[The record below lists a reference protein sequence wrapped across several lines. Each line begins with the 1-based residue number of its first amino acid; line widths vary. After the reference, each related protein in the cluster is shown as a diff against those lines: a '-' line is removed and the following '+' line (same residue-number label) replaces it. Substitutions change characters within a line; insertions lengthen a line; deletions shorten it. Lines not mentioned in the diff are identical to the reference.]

1 MKRIIFFMTANLF
14 LISTLTAQNDQ
25 KTLAFGIN
33 FNPNRLT
40 KTPLIFIDNELES
53 DGGISEIKES
63 GIFGYSIGANL
74 IRYWNDKIG
83 IEAGIYYSQ
92 RGYIWKYTR
101 VSYTDSVFMRV
112 NHEINPI
119 TDEITHLY
127 HCIDIPVSLRYKFF
141 NSDKIDIY
149 FRGGLIPYL
158 VFKEENNEKFHFIIG
173 GYEEF
178 HHEDTKMKYFTTN
191 ANISALIALGE
202 TFSLTEKLNFQ
213 LEVLTNYNILGMRID
228 YSDRLLNYGISVGIV
243 YEF

>member
-1 MKRIIFFMTANLF
+1 MAANLF
-14 LISTLTAQNDQ
+14 LISALTAQNDQ
-25 KTLAFGIN
+25 KTLAIGIH

-40 KTPLIFIDNELES
+40 KTPVRFLDNIEDS
-53 DGGISEIKES
+53 NGGISQMEEG

-92 RGYIWKYTR
+92 RGYTWKYTR

-127 HCIDIPVSLRYKFF
+127 HCIDFPVSLRYKFL
-141 NSDKIDIY
+141 NSEKIDLYI
-149 FRGGLIPYL
+149 RGGLIPYL
-158 VFKEENNEKFHFIIG
+158 VFKEENYEKFHYIIG
-173 GYEEF
+173 GYKEYY
-178 HHEDTKMKYFTTN
+178 HTDTEMKYFTTN
-191 ANISALIALGE
+191 ANISALVALGE
-202 TFSLTEKLNFQ
+202 TFWLAEKLSLQ
-213 LEVLTNYNILGMRID
+213 LEVLSNYNILGMSIG
-228 YSDRLLNYGISVGIV
+228 SFDRLLNFGISAGIV